1 LRKQPVEKGER
12 EMNRLLAQ
20 EKATK
25 VYEYMKRGTAGL
37 KRETASEVD
46 HDPASWGM
54 DIDDWDWNAGVGMI
68 AISDYY
74 EKTQQPDILHY
85 IADWVANHKHQ
96 CAKKDHVNYLT
107 PLAIYPDMYV
117 RTKEPYYRETA
128 VDYADWVMAN
138 AGRSKDGVFFHGA
151 SVSDEVWADTVF
163 MAFVFL
169 SRTAK
174 LTANTRIAEEVL
186 KQLLSHLQ
194 LLQDEE
200 TGILYH
206 GYHCIGKHHMSGA
219 LWTRGNSWVV
229 IGAPII
235 IETIRDVVEVPKE
248 IYTRYRTLVDGIV
261 KYQAGN
267 GLWHTVMDRPD
278 FYQETSGSA
287 GIAGGMM
294 KGVRLRM
301 LEPGTLPCAL
311 RAMEGVVTNINPEG
325 AVEGVSG
332 GTPIMPTI
340 DAYGKLTRY
349 PTLYGQGLTL
359 LMLSEYLLQ
368 EHARTEGNA

>member
-1 LRKQPVEKGER
+1 
-12 EMNRLLAQ
+12 MNISLVQ
-20 EKATK
+20 EKALK
-25 VYEYMKRGTAGL
+25 VYAYMKRGNAGL
-37 KRETASEVD
+37 TRETASAVD

-54 DIDDWDWNAGVGMI
+54 DINDWDWNAGVGMT

-74 EKTQQPDILHY
+74 EKTQNPEVLQFITTW
-85 IADWVANHKHQ
+85 IAGNKHQ
-96 CAKKDHVNYLT
+96 CAKKDHVNYLA
-107 PLAIYPDMYV
+107 PLAIYPEMYS
-117 RTKEPYYRETA
+117 RTKEPYYQETA
-128 VDYADWVMAN
+128 VEYSDWVLAS

-151 SVSDEVWADTVF
+151 CVSEEVWADTVF
-163 MAFVFL
+163 MALVFL
-169 SRTAK
+169 SRTAR
-174 LTANTRIAEEVL
+174 LTRNAAMADQVIS
-186 KQLLSHLQ
+186 QLLGHLQ
-194 LLQDEE
+194 LLQDEK

-206 GYHCIGKHHMSGA
+206 GYHCVEKHHMSGA

-235 IETIRDVVEVPKE
+235 LETLRDFVDVPEEV
-248 IYTRYRTLVDGIV
+248 YLRYRKLVEGIL

-287 GIAGGMM
+287 GVAGGIL
-294 KGVRLRM
+294 KAVRLRM
-301 LEPGTLPCAL
+301 LEPDTRARAL
-311 RAMEGVVTNINPEG
+311 KAMEGVIGQINSEG

-340 DAYGKLTRY
+340 DAYGQLTRY

-368 EHARTEGNA
+368 EGASRGDDKTH

>member
-1 LRKQPVEKGER
+1 
-12 EMNRLLAQ
+12 MNLSLAQ
-20 EKATK
+20 EKASK
-25 VYEYMKRGTAGL
+25 VYEYMKRGNAGL
-37 KRETASEVD
+37 VRETANAVD

-54 DIDDWDWNAGVGMI
+54 DINDWDWNAGVGMT
-68 AISDYY
+68 AISDYFAI
-74 EKTQQPDILHY
+74 TQNPEILRY
-85 IADWVANHKHQ
+85 ITSWVAKNKHQ
-96 CAKKDHVNYLT
+96 CAKRDFVNNLT
-107 PLAIYPDMYV
+107 PLAIYPDMYL

-128 VDYADWVMAN
+128 VEYADWLMES
-138 AGRSKDGVFFHGA
+138 AGRSKDGVFYHGA
-151 SVSDEVWADTVF
+151 SVSGEVWADTVF
-163 MAFVFL
+163 MALIFL

-174 LTANTRIAEEVL
+174 LTANAKMAGQVF

-206 GYHCIGKHHMSGA
+206 GYHCVEDHHMSGA

-229 IGAPII
+229 IGAPMIVD
-235 IETIRDVVEVPKE
+235 TIRDLVDVPKE
-248 IYTRYRTLVDGIV
+248 INARYKKLVEGIL

-267 GLWHTVMDRPD
+267 GLWHTVMNRPD

-287 GIAGGMM
+287 GNAGGIM
-294 KGVRLRM
+294 KAVRLQM
-301 LEPGTLPCAL
+301 LEPGTMASAL
-311 RAMEGVVTNINPEG
+311 RAMDGVITKINAEG

-340 DAYGKLTRY
+340 DAYGKLTCY

-359 LMLSEYLLQ
+359 LMFSEYLFQ
-368 EHARTEGNA
+368 EKARLKGNLPG

>member
-1 LRKQPVEKGER
+1 
-12 EMNRLLAQ
+12 M
-20 EKATK
+20 
-25 VYEYMKRGTAGL
+25 
-37 KRETASEVD
+37 
-46 HDPASWGM
+46 
-54 DIDDWDWNAGVGMI
+54 
-68 AISDYY
+68 
-74 EKTQQPDILHY
+74 
-85 IADWVANHKHQ
+85 
-96 CAKKDHVNYLT
+96 YL
-107 PLAIYPDMYV
+107 

-128 VDYADWVMAN
+128 VEYADWVMAN

-163 MAFVFL
+163 MALVFL

-174 LTANTRIAEEVL
+174 LTANIKIAEQVV

-206 GYHCIGKHHMSGA
+206 GYHCVGNHHMSGA

-235 IETIRDVVEVPKE
+235 IETIRDLAEVPKE
-248 IYTRYRTLVDGIV
+248 INTRYKHLVDGIL
-261 KYQAGN
+261 KYQAEN
-267 GLWHTVMDRPD
+267 GLWHTVMNRPD

-287 GIAGGMM
+287 GIAGGIM
-294 KGVRLRM
+294 KAVRLHL
-301 LEPGTLPCAL
+301 LEPGIMASAL
-311 RAMEGVVTNINPEG
+311 KAMEGVIRTINPEG

-332 GTPIMPTI
+332 GTPIMPTV

-359 LMLSEYLLQ
+359 LMLSEYLFQ
-368 EHARTEGNA
+368 EKARIERNQLE

>member
-1 LRKQPVEKGER
+1 
-12 EMNRLLAQ
+12 M
-20 EKATK
+20 T
-25 VYEYMKRGTAGL
+25 
-37 KRETASEVD
+37 
-46 HDPASWGM
+46 
-54 DIDDWDWNAGVGMI
+54 

-74 EKTQQPDILHY
+74 EKTQNPEILEY
-85 IADWVANHKHQ
+85 MANWIARNKHQ

-107 PLAIYPDMYV
+107 PLAIYPDMYL

-128 VDYADWVMAN
+128 VEYADWVVAN

-163 MAFVFL
+163 MALVFL

-174 LTANTRIAEEVL
+174 LTANINIAEQVI

-200 TGILYH
+200 TGVLYH
-206 GYHCIGKHHMSGA
+206 GYHCVGNHHMSGA
-219 LWTRGNSWVV
+219 FWTRGNSWVV

-235 IETIRDVVEVPKE
+235 IETIRELVEVPKE
-248 IYTRYRTLVDGIV
+248 INTRYKKMVDGIL
-261 KYQAGN
+261 KYQAEN

-287 GIAGGMM
+287 GNAGGIM
-294 KGVRLRM
+294 KAVRLQM
-301 LEPGTLPCAL
+301 LEPGTMASAL
-311 RAMEGVVTNINPEG
+311 KAMEGVATKINPDG

-359 LMLSEYLLQ
+359 LMFSEYLFQ
-368 EHARTEGNA
+368 EKAPIKRNQSA

>member
-1 LRKQPVEKGER
+1 MDLS
-12 EMNRLLAQ
+12 LAQ
-20 EKATK
+20 ETASR
-25 VYEYMKRGTAGL
+25 VYEFMKRGTAGL
-37 KRETASEVD
+37 IRETANEVD

-54 DIDDWDWNAGVGMI
+54 DIDDWDWNAGVGMT

-74 EKTQQPDILHY
+74 EKMQNPEVLEYMAHW
-85 IADWVANHKHQ
+85 IAKNKHQ

-107 PLAIYPDMYV
+107 PLAIYPDMYL

-128 VDYADWVMAN
+128 VEYADWVMAN

-163 MAFVFL
+163 MALVFL

-174 LTANTRIAEEVL
+174 LMANIKIAEQVIR
-186 KQLLSHLQ
+186 QLLSHLQ
-194 LLQDEE
+194 LLQDEK

-206 GYHCIGKHHMSGA
+206 GYHCVGNHHMSGA

-235 IETIRDVVEVPKE
+235 IETIRNLVEVPKE
-248 IYTRYRTLVDGIV
+248 INTRYKHLVDGML
-261 KYQAGN
+261 KYQAEN
-267 GLWHTVMDRPD
+267 GLWHTVMNRPD

-287 GIAGGMM
+287 GVAGGIM
-294 KGVRLRM
+294 KAVRLH
-301 LEPGTLPCAL
+301 LLDPGTMASAL
-311 RAMEGVVTNINPEG
+311 KAMEGVITKINAEG

-359 LMLSEYLLQ
+359 LMLSEYLHQ
-368 EHARTEGNA
+368 ERARIKGNQIEAST

>member
-1 LRKQPVEKGER
+1 MDLSLVQD
-12 EMNRLLAQ
+12 
-20 EKATK
+20 KARM

-37 KRETASEVD
+37 RRETANAVD

-54 DIDDWDWNAGVGMI
+54 DIDDWDWNAGVGLT

-74 EKTQQPDILHY
+74 EKTQDPGVLQY
-85 IADWVANHKHQ
+85 MAAWIAKNKHQ

-107 PLAIYPDMYV
+107 PLAIYPEMYL
-117 RTKEPYYRETA
+117 RTGEPYYRETA
-128 VDYADWVMAN
+128 VEYADWVMAN
-138 AGRSKDGVFFHGA
+138 ASRSRDGVFFHGA
-151 SVSDEVWADTVF
+151 SVSEEVWADTVF
-163 MAFVFL
+163 MALVFL
-169 SRTAK
+169 SRTAR
-174 LTANTRIAEEVL
+174 LTANLTIAEQVFR
-186 KQLLSHLQ
+186 QLLSHLQ
-194 LLQDEE
+194 LLQDEK

-206 GYHCIGKHHMSGA
+206 GYHCVGKHHMSGA

-235 IETIRDVVEVPKE
+235 VETIRDMVAVPNE
-248 IYTRYRTLVDGIV
+248 IIARYKQLVNGIV
-261 KYQAGN
+261 KYQAEN

-287 GIAGGMM
+287 GNAGGIM
-294 KGVRLRM
+294 KAVRLQM
-301 LEPGTLPCAL
+301 LEPGNRTNAL
-311 RAMEGVVTNINPEG
+311 KAMEGVISKINPEG

-359 LMLSEYLLQ
+359 LMFSEYLFQ
-368 EHARTEGNA
+368 EQARKGK

>member
-1 LRKQPVEKGER
+1 
-12 EMNRLLAQ
+12 MNLSQAQ
-20 EKATK
+20 EKASK

-37 KRETASEVD
+37 TQETANEVD

-54 DIDDWDWNAGVGMI
+54 DIDNWDWNAGVGMI

-74 EKTQQPDILHY
+74 DKTQNPEILRY
-85 IADWVANHKHQ
+85 MTNWIAKNKHQ
-96 CAKKDHVNYLT
+96 CAKKEHVNYLA
-107 PLAIYPDMYV
+107 PLAIYPDMYL

-128 VDYADWVMAN
+128 VEYADWVMAT
-138 AGRSKDGVFFHGA
+138 AGRSREGVFFHGA
-151 SVSDEVWADTVF
+151 SVSGEVWADTVF
-163 MAFVFL
+163 MALIFL
-169 SRTAK
+169 SRTAR
-174 LTANTRIAEEVL
+174 LTTNIKIAEQVF
-186 KQLLSHLQ
+186 KQLLSHFQ
-194 LLQDEE
+194 LLQDEK

-206 GYHCIGKHHMSGA
+206 GYHCVEKHHMSGA

-229 IGAPII
+229 IGTPII
-235 IETIRDVVEVPKE
+235 IEALRDLVEVPKE
-248 IYTRYRTLVDGIV
+248 IHTRYKRLVDGIL
-261 KYQAGN
+261 KYQSEN

-287 GIAGGMM
+287 GNAGGIM
-294 KGVRLRM
+294 KAVRLQM
-301 LEPGTLPCAL
+301 LEPGTMASAIKAL
-311 RAMEGVVTNINPEG
+311 EGVITKISPDG

-359 LMLSEYLLQ
+359 LMLSEYIFQ
-368 EHARTEGNA
+368 EKVRRAANQLA